1 MHQHS
6 DPMFIGALITSLL
19 VLTASAGAEPGAN
32 DAERGWQ
39 LAQVQPQQGQRVNI
53 TLNLLQQQQ
62 LPIHQYGRQGHH
74 QFCCQ
79 QLQDLYQRQL
89 L

>member
-39 LAQVQPQQGQRVNI
+39 LGAASRW
-53 TLNLLQQQQ
+53 
-62 LPIHQYGRQGHH
+62 
-74 QFCCQ
+74 
-79 QLQDLYQRQL
+79 
-89 L
+89 